1 MYLEQDLI
9 DQIQQNNDIVDVI
22 NEYIPLTKKGA
33 NYVCICPFHSDTN
46 PSLTVSRSKQLFKC
60 FACGEGGNVVSFVRK
75 YDGLSFQEAL
85 KVLAD
90 RSGIALPEKYSGEFS
105 KDKRDYKERL
115 IACNTEAA
123 RYYYA
128 ALRSPIG
135 ENGLAYFK
143 KRQLSDE
150 TMRQFGL
157 GYSGIDDSGCIKH
170 LKKQGF
176 TDIEIIDAGLG
187 VHDERRGLR
196 AKFWNRVM
204 FPIKNHGGKVIAFGG
219 RVLGDG
225 EPKYLNSAE
234 SQIFNK
240 SNNLYAFDIVRN
252 CRKDHFILC
261 EGYMDVIALH
271 QAGFNNATASLGT
284 AFTPGQANLI
294 KRYVKD
300 IYLSYDS
307 DGPGVKAAIRAAK
320 ICREFGLSC
329 KVIDMNPYKDPD
341 EFIKNLG
348 AEEYQKRID
357 EAKNAF
363 IFEINTIRKQYD
375 PDDPDANTRYAEEVA
390 MLLADFKDE
399 VTRTNYIRACAKE
412 MGVTEEAL
420 TKRVAQA
427 ASSGRRYNVTSEPKS
442 GIHNRDKEE
451 DGKARVEQIM
461 LTYLSEY
468 PTLYPQIKNVISP
481 DDFVDET
488 NKAIAEKFF
497 MDIENGIV
505 NPAAIV
511 NMFED
516 AERQSKVTDSFT
528 TYLKGLNDN
537 TDIET
542 AVVDIIYQMKNNA
555 LENMKK
561 GDKPMDPGA
570 FMRMKKEL
578 MEIRK
583 IKINLP
589 K

>member
-90 RSGIALPEKYSGEFS
+90 RSGIALPEKYAGEFS

-157 GYSGIDDSGCIKH
+157 GYSGIDDSGCIKY

-300 IYLSYDS
+300 VYLSYDS

-420 TKRVAQA
+420 TKRVTQA

-451 DGKARVEQIM
+451 DGKARIEQIM